1 MGVHNF
7 QESATPPQ
15 HSVLSRAIAHKPVAK
30 SGHLSNLHPGH
41 HLSTYQLW
49 CVLLLPTLLHTD
61 PLWVR
66 SNWCLGMDR
75 CVNVLRSLPSVQA
88 LTSWKLGVSYPFPC
102 TLLSYL
108 SPVKEKSQEKQSHLS
123 PTHALP
129 LNVLLHLHP
138 PQLTLQ
144 PEGRWM
150 RDLNQ
155 ILSRIISHTQLS
167 WQLEG
172 MESGSL

>member
-7 QESATPPQ
+7 QGSAHLPSIPFSPEPLFISLWPSLDT
-15 HSVLSRAIAHKPVAK
+15 RA
-30 SGHLSNLHPGH
+30 
-41 HLSTYQLW
+41 TY
-49 CVLLLPTLLHTD
+49 TLGTIYQRTSCGVCSYS
-61 PLWVR
+61 PLFWVG

-88 LTSWKLGVSYPFPC
+88 FTSWKLDVSYPFPC

-138 PQLTLQ
+138 P
-144 PEGRWM
+144 
-150 RDLNQ
+150 N
-155 ILSRIISHTQLS
+155 
-167 WQLEG
+167 
-172 MESGSL
+172 